1 VTSIALNFVFVS
13 AQPDRERARMK
24 PTREAVRVVTREGVW
39 DLKIP

>member
-1 VTSIALNFVFVS
+1 MALNFGFVS

-24 PTREAVRVVTREGVW
+24 PTREAVRVEIREGAW